1 MSDGFSEPVG
11 ELAEVHKTEFEGDF
25 LDRAGRVFE
34 LLASVSPPPPFPI
47 LVRCFTEKL
56 PPEAIELT
64 CADSGGCGDSGTVP
78 RHFEGREIQ
87 IAATF
92 FDS

>member
-1 MSDGFSEPVG
+1 
-11 ELAEVHKTEFEGDF
+11 LAEVHNTEFEGDF
-25 LDRAGRVFE
+25 LDRAGGVFE
-34 LLASVSPPPPFPI
+34 LLAGVSPPAPFPI
-47 LVRCFTEKL
+47 LVRRFTKKL

-64 CADSGGCGDSGTVP
+64 CADSGGCGDGGTVP
-78 RHFEGREIQ
+78 RNFDGHAIQ